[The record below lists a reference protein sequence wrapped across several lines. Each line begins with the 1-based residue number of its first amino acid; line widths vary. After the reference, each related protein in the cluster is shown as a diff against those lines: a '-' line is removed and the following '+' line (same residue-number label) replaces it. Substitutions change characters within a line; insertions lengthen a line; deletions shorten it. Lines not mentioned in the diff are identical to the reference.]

1 MELKVLLEITG
12 CSFNNCETIKELKA
26 KLAIREKSK
35 KFFVVILSRKDAKEL
50 AERSDLKKLGVT
62 SSHMV
67 ILSKK
72 QGIRDSTFDVYCNLA
87 KNVNSKLF
95 LFTINKLV
103 DIQKKEN
110 KKHELSLQNSFQLI
124 RQSIKINRKKFLV
137 VDDNDFVRK
146 TIVNQLRGSFSHCY
160 IKECIN
166 GKAALNE
173 VKKNHMKYDFV
184 IMDLNMPIM
193 NGLESTKKIREFER
207 STNLKHLLII
217 RTINII
223 NSNVWRQ

>member
-1 MELKVLLEITG
+1 MELKALLEMTG
-12 CSFNNCETIKELKA
+12 CSFNSCETINELKA
-26 KLAIREKSK
+26 KLEIREKSK

-50 AERSDLKKLGVT
+50 AERSDLKKLGIT
-62 SSHMV
+62 SSHMI

-72 QGIRDSTFDVYCNLA
+72 QGIRDSIFSGYCNLA
-87 KNVNSKLF
+87 KNPNLKLF
-95 LFTINKLV
+95 FFTINKLI
-103 DIQKKEN
+103 DIQDEEN

-124 RQSIKINRKKFLV
+124 GQSIKVNRKKFLV
-137 VDDNDFVRK
+137 VDDTDFVRK
-146 TIVNQLRGSFSHCY
+146 TVANQLRGSFSHCY

-166 GKAALNE
+166 GKTALDE